1 MGPTIHSSCNFLS
14 KDRDDAGI
22 ETVRHCIVRRLET
35 QRQFSTSSGF
45 ESRRITGE
53 EASRLESATLDSNG
67 TMGAVFPPRRCEL
80 ALSRAICVSRRAS
93 LACQPGTRRSAL
105 HYLSRAANKWRTKCD
120 GYLRRDSSPLWE
132 WSTSSVPRHKK
143 NDLSLV
149 FSDVGN
155 GYAMHPP
162 NRPGMH
168 VQHPAYR
175 RDMHAEYSLRQ
186 ERAQCR
192 RIRCPAP
199 RNEPSR
205 LRHTDKGT
213 GRHEAAGF
221 AFGEVSADVA
231 DAFLLARLF
240 FGLRLRR

>member
-1 MGPTIHSSCNFLS
+1 MTTPGLRRSDIASSAAWRLKGNFLLLPGS
-14 KDRDDAGI
+14 SHGELRARKRPASN
-22 ETVRHCIVRRLET
+22 RQPWT
-35 QRQFSTSSGF
+35 QTAPWGPC
-45 ESRRITGE
+45 SRREGVN
-53 EASRLESATLDSNG
+53 SR
-67 TMGAVFPPRRCEL
+67 FP
-80 ALSRAICVSRRAS
+80 ALSAFPGGHPWHVSRE
-93 LACQPGTRRSAL
+93 
-105 HYLSRAANKWRTKCD
+105 RAAVHSIISVGQQISGEQNAMVT
-120 GYLRRDSSPLWE
+120 LRRDSSPLWE

-162 NRPGMH
+162 NRPGMY

-199 RNEPSR
+199 RNEPSQ

-221 AFGEVSADVA
+221 AFDEVSADVA